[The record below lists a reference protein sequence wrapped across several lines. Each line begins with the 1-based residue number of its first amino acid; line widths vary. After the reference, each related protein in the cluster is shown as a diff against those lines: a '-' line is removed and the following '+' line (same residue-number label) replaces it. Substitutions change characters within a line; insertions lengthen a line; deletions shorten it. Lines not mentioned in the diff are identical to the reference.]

1 MILAKNIHKFYDNNH
16 ILKGIDININKG
28 EIISLVG
35 ASGAGKTTLLQILG
49 TIDSYDKKESSSL
62 LLNNHDVNIMSDD
75 ELARFRNQEIGFVFQ
90 FHQLLPEFTAI
101 ENICIPAFIN
111 KTPQKIAETKAKE
124 LMDYLGIINKLN
136 NKPNELSGGEKQRV
150 AVARSLINEPS
161 IILADEPSGN
171 LDTNSSNNLH
181 DLFLDLR
188 KDFNYTFVIAT
199 HDLSL
204 AKKSDKILEIV
215 DGKIK

>member
-49 TIDSYDKKESSSL
+49 TIDSYDKKENSTL
-62 LLNNHDVNIMSDD
+62 LLNNHDVSIMSEY

-124 LMDYLGIINKLN
+124 LMDYLGIINKIN

-150 AVARSLINEPS
+150 AIARALINKPE
-161 IILADEPSGN
+161 IIFADEPTGN
-171 LDTNSSNNLH
+171 LDSKMSIEISNILSKLNQEGQTIVMVTHNEELAKSSNKIFEL
-181 DLFLDLR
+181 
-188 KDFNYTFVIAT
+188 KDGMLLN
-199 HDLSL
+199 
-204 AKKSDKILEIV
+204 
-215 DGKIK
+215 

>member
-16 ILKGIDININKG
+16 ILKGIDINVNKG

-49 TIDSYDKKESSSL
+49 TIDNYDKKESSTL
-62 LLNNHDVNIMSDD
+62 LLNNHDVSIMSDD

-124 LMDYLGIINKLN
+124 LMDYLGIINKIN

>member
-62 LLNNHDVNIMSDD
+62 LLNNHDVSIMSDD

-124 LMDYLGIINKLN
+124 LMDYLGIINKINIRNIITFNDLN
-136 NKPNELSGGEKQRV
+136 RLFFFSVKL
-150 AVARSLINEPS
+150 
-161 IILADEPSGN
+161 N
-171 LDTNSSNNLH
+171 L
-181 DLFLDLR
+181 FVR
-188 KDFNYTFVIAT
+188 K
-199 HDLSL
+199 
-204 AKKSDKILEIV
+204 
-215 DGKIK
+215 

>member
-62 LLNNHDVNIMSDD
+62 LLNNHDVSIMSDH

-124 LMDYLGIINKLN
+124 LMDYLGIINKTN

>member
-49 TIDSYDKKESSSL
+49 TIDNYDKKEGSTL
-62 LLNNHDVNIMSDD
+62 LLNNHDVSIMSDD

-124 LMDYLGIINKLN
+124 LMDYLGIINKFN

-181 DLFLDLR
+181 DLFFFLI